1 MTRPIALN
9 HAQAQTLW
17 SPQQDETVLW
27 QGKPDALVLAR
38 TAFRARI
45 VAGYFLALT
54 ALALVFGGAAGA
66 IFMVLAGVATLGI
79 LHGLAYLCARTTTY
93 LLTDRR
99 VILHIG
105 MAIEKTINLPLR
117 QIGAAHLSDRGG
129 GYGEI
134 ALEPAA
140 EHGLGYMLLWP
151 HARPWRYARPQ
162 PMLRAVPAATAV
174 AEKLAA
180 AVAAHKSIERGT
192 VPGNTP
198 QPAKPRVEGGP
209 IAGAPVEGALA

>member
-1 MTRPIALN
+1 MSKRHALN
-9 HAQAQTLW
+9 HAQAQMLW
-17 SPQQDETVLW
+17 NPQQDETVLW

-54 ALALVFGGAAGA
+54 ALALVFGGGTGA
-66 IFMVLAGVATLGI
+66 IFMLLAGLATLAI
-79 LHGLAYLCARTTTY
+79 LHGLAYLSARTTTY

-117 QIGAAHLSDRGG
+117 QIGAAHLSEKGG

-140 EHGLGYMLLWP
+140 EHTLGYALLWP

-162 PMLRAVPAATAV
+162 PMLRAVPAAASV
-174 AEKLAA
+174 AEKLAG
-180 AVAAHKSIERGT
+180 AVAAHQPIERSA
-192 VPGNTP
+192 VPGKTP
-198 QPAKPRVEGGP
+198 QPARPRGGD
-209 IAGAPVEGALA
+209 APVEGALA